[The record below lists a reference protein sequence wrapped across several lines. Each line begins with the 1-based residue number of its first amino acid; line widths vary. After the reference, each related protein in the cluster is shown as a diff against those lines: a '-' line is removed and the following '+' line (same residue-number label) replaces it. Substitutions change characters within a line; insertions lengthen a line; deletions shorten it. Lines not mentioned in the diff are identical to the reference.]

1 MSSSV
6 GVQAKFSDDMPCEMS
21 SKIHLVDL
29 AGRCVQNVRLSL
41 SFSGQN
47 PSAHRDTL
55 LMSLTLYSAFKR
67 NVHLLMLIS
76 IGSWII
82 I

>member
-1 MSSSV
+1 MSSPV
-6 GVQAKFSDDMPCEMS
+6 GLQAKFSDDMPCEMS

-47 PSAHRDTL
+47 PSAHTINVTH
-55 LMSLTLYSAFKR
+55 SLFLF
-67 NVHLLMLIS
+67 
-76 IGSWII
+76 
-82 I
+82 